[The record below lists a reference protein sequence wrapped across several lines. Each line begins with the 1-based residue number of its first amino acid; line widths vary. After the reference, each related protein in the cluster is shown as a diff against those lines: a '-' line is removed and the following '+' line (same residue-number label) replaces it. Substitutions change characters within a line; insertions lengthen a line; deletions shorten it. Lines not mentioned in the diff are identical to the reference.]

1 MNNSTS
7 SADDYWVES
16 CTPKLRLD
24 VSKTDWE

>member
-24 VSKTDWE
+24 VSKTD